1 MKYLV
6 HIALFSVSLIYAVTF
21 SLVKDIMP
29 HYLQGFGFIILRVCG
44 AALLFLLASQFGPKE
59 HVHWKQDGKRILL
72 CSALG
77 VAANMLMFFK
87 GLEITTPING
97 AVLMLATPIFVFVL
111 NVAINKQQV
120 VFAQLIGIVLAC
132 AGCVVLM
139 AGRNFS
145 FNSNTLPGDVLIIL
159 NAISYAGYLVAA
171 RKLLQQYHTLT
182 VSKYTFLIGS
192 VLVIPFGFE
201 ELMHGKFSEMPS
213 DIILKILFII
223 IFTTF
228 VTYLLN
234 AWAITKA
241 GPTIVGAYIYLQP
254 ILASIIAILLK
265 KDDLNM
271 QKILAI
277 LLIFA
282 GVFITSTKNKWYKS
296 KA

>member
-1 MKYLV
+1 
-6 HIALFSVSLIYAVTF
+6 
-21 SLVKDIMP
+21 MP
-29 HYLQGFGFIILRVCG
+29 YYLQGFGFIVLRVSG

-59 HVHWKQDGKRILL
+59 KVNWKLHGKRMLL

-97 AVLMLATPIFVFVL
+97 AVLMLATPIFVFIL
-111 NVAINKQQV
+111 NIFVNKQQV
-120 VFAQLIGIVLAC
+120 ILAQLLGILMAC
-132 AGCVVLM
+132 LGCAFLM

-145 FNSNTLPGDVLIIL
+145 FNSATLPGDILIIL

-171 RKLLQQYHTLT
+171 RMLLQNYHTLT

-192 VLVIPFGFE
+192 ILVFPFGIG
-201 ELMHGKFSEMPS
+201 ELMQAKLAIMPTY
-213 DIILKILFII
+213 IVLEVLFII
-223 IFTTF
+223 VFTTF

-265 KDDLNM
+265 KDELNM

-282 GVFITSTKNKWYKS
+282 GVFITSTKFKWYKS